1 MIVTPAI
8 DIKDGR
14 AVRLRQGVAAD
25 STVYANDPVEV
36 ARRFAG
42 EGARRLHVVD
52 LDGAFGGRS
61 VHGALIGKIAQLGVP
76 LQVGGGVR
84 DVDTLVRLIE
94 MGVRWVI
101 LGTAAIKDRQ
111 FLEEALNRFVDQVVI
126 GIDARDGMVAHEGWT
141 ETAHMAPEELAR
153 DVRDLG
159 CNRVIYTNIATDG
172 MMVGP
177 DIEGLQ
183 RLARVGGLR
192 LTASGG
198 IGDLS
203 HVKALKSLEG
213 IGLESCI
220 VGKAFYEGT
229 LELAAAQQAAD

>member
-25 STVYANDPVEV
+25 FTVYANDPVEV
-36 ARRFAG
+36 AKRFVS

-61 VHGALIGKIAQLGVP
+61 VHGALIGKIAALGVP

-84 DVDTLVRLIE
+84 DVETLVRLIE
-94 MGVRWVI
+94 MGARWVI
-101 LGTAAIKDRQ
+101 LGTAAIKDRR

-126 GIDARDGMVAHEGWT
+126 GIDARDGKVRLEGWT
-141 ETAHMAPEELAR
+141 ESAHVSPEELAR
-153 DVRDLG
+153 EVRDLG

-172 MMVGP
+172 MLVGP
-177 DIEGLQ
+177 DLEGLQ

-203 HVKALKSLEG
+203 HVKQLKQLEG
-213 IGLESCI
+213 LGIESCI

-229 LELAAAQQAAD
+229 LALAAAQEAAD